1 MSYHLEIKRR
11 AEKEIAGLPPKIRRQ
26 VLRKIIGLEEQPRSH
41 DSAMLRGEENAFRV
55 RSGDYRILYH
65 IDEEARKV
73 TVFRVRH
80 RKEAYRG
87 FN

>member
-1 MSYHLEIKRR
+1 MSYQLEIKRR
-11 AEKEIAGLPPKIRRQ
+11 AEKELSGLPPKIRRQ
-26 VLRKIIGLEEQPRSH
+26 VLRKILALEERPRPYNRVP
-41 DSAMLRGEENAFRV
+41 LKGEENAHRM

-65 IDEEARKV
+65 IDEKARKV

-87 FN
+87 L